1 MSSLSWVTV
10 VWSMIAS
17 ASLTLA
23 AIHSLV
29 WYKNRR
35 ARIHL
40 LFALTAFS
48 VAAFTYCEL
57 WMMRAETPADLLAAV
72 KSAQLSLLGLLV
84 SMTWVVA
91 IYLRATRLW
100 LAWTACGL
108 RAMFVLVNNLQI
120 TEIPTLQHIRFLG
133 ESVTV
138 LSGIP
143 NPAMALGQFAA
154 LLILVFVADAGIAA
168 WRRGERR
175 QALMVAGSVDFFL
188 LTAMATSIVVIWGRV
203 QAPVVFSL
211 LYLGVIAVMGYELS
225 TGVLRASQ
233 LVQELQEE
241 RGRLEAS
248 NRQISE
254 MFGRLIAAQ
263 ETERTR
269 IARDLHD
276 DVSQRIAGLSIM
288 MSGVRRRLGGEP
300 PADLVPAITS
310 MQQSTVALADE
321 IRHFSHNL
329 HPALLEHAGLDAALR
344 AYCAEFEKLH
354 GITISYSAGA
364 DTEGIDSDT
373 ALCLFRIAQEAL
385 RNVAKHADAR
395 QVGLTLTQ
403 TPGGVHLSI
412 VDDGKGFD
420 LARARGAAAG
430 LGLVS
435 IDERARLLRGTVQID
450 TQPRGGTR
458 LYIRIPPPGD
468 LRADVQGRTA
478 RVRR

>member
-1 MSSLSWVTV
+1 MSWVTV

-29 WYKNRR
+29 WYKDRR
-35 ARIHL
+35 ARLHL
-40 LFALTAFS
+40 LFSLTAVS

-57 WMMRAETPADLLAAV
+57 WAMRAETPADLLAAV
-72 KSAQLSLLGLLV
+72 KWAQLSLLCLLV

-91 IYLRATRLW
+91 IYLRAQRLW

-108 RAMFVLVNNLQI
+108 RAVFVLVNHLSA
-120 TEIPTLQHIRFLG
+120 TESTGLQHVRFLG
-133 ESVTV
+133 ESITV
-138 LSGIP
+138 LSGMA
-143 NPAMALGQFAA
+143 NPAMPLGQFAA
-154 LLILVFVADAGIAA
+154 LLILIFVADASIAA

-175 QALMVAGSVDFFL
+175 QALMVGGSVEFFL
-188 LTAMATSIVVIWGRV
+188 LAAMGTSIAVIWGRV
-203 QAPVVFSL
+203 QAPVIFSL
-211 LYLGVIAVMGYELS
+211 LYLGVVAVMGYELS
-225 TGVLRASQ
+225 TGVLRASR

-241 RGRLEAS
+241 RERLEAS

-276 DVSQRIAGLSIM
+276 DVSQRIAGLSM
-288 MSGVRRRLGGEP
+288 MINGAQRRLEP
-300 PADLVPAITS
+300 HAELAPALTS
-310 MQQSTVALADE
+310 MQHSTEALAEE

-329 HPALLEHAGLDAALR
+329 HPALIEHAGLGAALR
-344 AYCAEFEKLH
+344 AHCAEFEKLY
-354 GITISYSAGA
+354 GIKVTCAARIE
-364 DTEGIDSDT
+364 TESIDSDT

-385 RNVAKHADAR
+385 RNVGKHAEAR
-395 QVGLTLTQ
+395 HVRLTLTQ
-403 TPGGVHLSI
+403 TLGGVHLSI

-420 LARARGAAAG
+420 LARARRATAG

-435 IDERARLLRGTVQID
+435 IDERARLLRGSVRID
-450 TQPRGGTR
+450 TQPQGGTR
-458 LYIRIPPPGD
+458 LHVRIPS
-468 LRADVQGRTA
+468 ADVNEA
-478 RVRR
+478 RSDRDRVIES